1 MENPEN
7 YIIKDANGDVLV
19 RLYYNGYKYQVFRH
33 PACTLGTF
41 LYLLNYLEEQGFDL
55 QL

>member
-1 MENPEN
+1 MEEPGN
-7 YIIKDANGDVLV
+7 YIIKDSNGNVLV
-19 RLYYNGYKYQVFRH
+19 RVYYNGYKYQVFRH

-41 LYLLNYLEEQGFDL
+41 FQILSYLEDQGFEI